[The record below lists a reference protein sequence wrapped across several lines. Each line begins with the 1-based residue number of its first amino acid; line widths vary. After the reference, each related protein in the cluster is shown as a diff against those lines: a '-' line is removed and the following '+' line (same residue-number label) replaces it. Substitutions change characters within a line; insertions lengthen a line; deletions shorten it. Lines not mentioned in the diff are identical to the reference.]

1 MTVTTES
8 IASAPR
14 QPHATGRS
22 AATVSLGN
30 GTLEEKLA
38 AAAAAGLDGVELFEA
53 DLQASRLSPA
63 QAGQEAA
70 DLGLRIHLYQPFRDF
85 EAVSASQLQAN
96 LDRAERT
103 FDVMAALQADTLLVC
118 SSTSPQAID
127 DDGLAASQLAL
138 LADRAQARGLR
149 VAWEALSWATRVS
162 DYRHGWQIVRAAA
175 HPALGVC
182 LDSFHILAQQHDPG
196 EIRQIPGEKIFFAQ
210 LADAPMMTL
219 DLLTWS
225 RHHRCLPGRGDLD
238 VTGFAAILADA
249 GYRGPWSL
257 EVFSDQL
264 RAARPAAA
272 AADCARS
279 LAELQDALPSRR
291 SLARALLPAPARCPG
306 SSRPR
311 PRRGPR
317 LPGHRPERDVPAWA
331 EILAIPA
338 AEHLPPCPPG
348 KSKIVT
354 PNGCG

>member
-1 MTVTTES
+1 MTMTSET
-8 IASAPR
+8 IIPASSE
-14 QPHATGRS
+14 PHATKRS

-30 GTLEEKLA
+30 GTLEQKLA

-53 DLQASRLSPA
+53 DLEASRLSPA

-70 DLGLRIHLYQPFRDF
+70 DLGLRVYLYQPFRDF
-85 EAVSASQLQAN
+85 EAVPGRQLQAN
-96 LDRAERT
+96 LDRAERV
-103 FDVMAALQADTLLVC
+103 FDTMAALQAGTLLVC

-138 LADRAQARGLR
+138 LADRAHARGLR
-149 VAWEALSWATRVS
+149 VAWEAMSWATRVS
-162 DYRHGWQIVRAAA
+162 DYRHGWRIVRAAA

-182 LDSFHILAQQHDPG
+182 LDSFHILAQHHDPG
-196 EIRQIPGEKIFFAQ
+196 EIQQIPGEKIFFAQ

-279 LAELQDALPSRR
+279 LAELQEALRIR
-291 SLARALLPAPARCPG
+291 TSLAQALLRAQTRRAGSARREVPG
-306 SSRPR
+306 CQPPS
-311 PRRGPR
+311 
-317 LPGHRPERDVPAWA
+317 
-331 EILAIPA
+331 
-338 AEHLPPCPPG
+338 EHLV
-348 KSKIVT
+348 KARFADELLALIST
-354 PNGCG
+354 SSETSMLDL

>member
-1 MTVTTES
+1 MTMTTETIIPALHQS
-8 IASAPR
+8 TA
-14 QPHATGRS
+14 ATRS
-22 AATVSLGN
+22 VATVSLGN

-38 AAAAAGLDGVELFEA
+38 VAAAAGLDGIELCEP

-70 DLGLRIHLYQPFRDF
+70 DLGLRIYLYQPFRDF
-85 EAVSASQLQAN
+85 EAVPSSRLQAN
-96 LDRAERT
+96 LDRAERA
-103 FDVMAALQADTLLVC
+103 FDTMGALQADTLLVC

-138 LADRAQARGLR
+138 LADRAQARGMR
-149 VAWEALSWATRVS
+149 VAWEAMSWATRVS
-162 DYRHGWQIVRAAA
+162 DYRHGWRIVRAAA

-182 LDSFHILAQQHDPG
+182 LDSFHILAQHHDPG

-264 RAARPAAA
+264 RAARSATA

-279 LAELQDALPSRR
+279 LAELQEALRSRT
-291 SLARALLPAPARCPG
+291 SLTQALLRAQARCTGLWSLLPAGRARAGTVGSPALRG
-306 SSRPR
+306 AAGRRPR
-311 PRRGPR
+311 
-317 LPGHRPERDVPAWA
+317 
-331 EILAIPA
+331 
-338 AEHLPPCPPG
+338 
-348 KSKIVT
+348 
-354 PNGCG
+354 

>member
-1 MTVTTES
+1 MTMTSET
-8 IASAPR
+8 IIPASSE
-14 QPHATGRS
+14 PHAARRS

-53 DLQASRLSPA
+53 DLEASRLSPA

-70 DLGLRIHLYQPFRDF
+70 DLGLRVYLYQPFRDF
-85 EAVSASQLQAN
+85 EAVPGRQLQAS
-96 LDRAERT
+96 LDRAERV
-103 FDVMAALQADTLLVC
+103 FDTMAALQAGTLLVC

-138 LADRAQARGLR
+138 LADRAHARGLR
-149 VAWEALSWATRVS
+149 VAWEAMSWATRVN

-182 LDSFHILAQQHDPG
+182 LDSFHILAQHHDPG

-279 LAELQDALPSRR
+279 LAELQEALRTR
-291 SLARALLPAPARCPG
+291 TSLAQATVTRPDQARRQ
-306 SSRPR
+306 RPQT
-311 PRRGPR
+311 GPR
-317 LPGHRPERDVPAWA
+317 LPGHRPEHRVPAMLGTSSGGRI
-331 EILAIPA
+331 ILAGQDGQA
-338 AEHLPPCPPG
+338 A
-348 KSKIVT
+348 
-354 PNGCG
+354 